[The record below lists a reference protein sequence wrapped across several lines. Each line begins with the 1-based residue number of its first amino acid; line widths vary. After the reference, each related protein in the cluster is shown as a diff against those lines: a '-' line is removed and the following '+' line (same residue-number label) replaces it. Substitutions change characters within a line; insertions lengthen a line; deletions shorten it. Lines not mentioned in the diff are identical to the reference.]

1 MSDQCSSDLRNN
13 IFSTLHCALAAEAVG
28 VRRFILV
35 STDKAVRPTNII
47 GASKRA
53 CELILQARA
62 QALDKTL
69 FIMVRFGNVLGSSG
83 SVVQIGRESGR
94 ERVWQYVEMSVGGGT

>member
-1 MSDQCSSDLRNN
+1 MRNN

-35 STDKAVRPTNII
+35 STDKAVRPTNIM
-47 GASKRA
+47 GASKRV

-62 QALDKTL
+62 QEQDKTL
-69 FIMVRFGNVLGSSG
+69 FTMVRFGNVLGTSG
-83 SVVQIGRESGR
+83 SVVQQIGRASLR
-94 ERVWQYVEMSVGGGT
+94 ERVCQYGLISVVLR